1 MRVLN
6 GRVGDI
12 LVATA
17 SLLALFLNR
26 KPTLSNYMERITA
39 IVTGSSEQNL
49 GEWGTPFAWEER
61 LFDFADGLRSL
72 SQEWRLPGSD

>member
-26 KPTLSNYMERITA
+26 KPTLSNYRERITS
-39 IVTGSSEQNL
+39 IVTGSSEL
-49 GEWGTPFAWEER
+49 GRVGDTIC
-61 LFDFADGLRSL
+61 LG
-72 SQEWRLPGSD
+72 GKVV